1 MKMKYYKLVKLKN
14 GKACILRNQNCED
27 SNEILQHIILTSAET
42 EYMLSYF
49 DEITMTEEE
58 ERIHL
63 SNIEASPDELLISAV
78 VDGKIVANAG
88 LSPVSKLDKCK
99 HRAEFGISIE
109 KKYWG
114 WGIGSFIMSAVLEI
128 ARQAGY
134 EQIELEVVTDKQRAI
149 SLYEKYGFKIFGKN
163 EMAFRCR
170 DGQYQSLY
178 LMSCR
183 L

>member
-1 MKMKYYKLVKLKN
+1 MKYYKQVKLKN
-14 GKACILRNQNCED
+14 GKACIIRNQNCED
-27 SNEILQHIILTSAET
+27 SKEVLQHIILTSVET

-49 DEITMTEEE
+49 DEILMTDEE
-58 ERIHL
+58 ERTHL

-78 VDGKIVANAG
+78 IDGKIVANAG
-88 LSPVSKLDKCK
+88 LSPVSKLDKCR

-114 WGIGSFIMSAVLEI
+114 WGIGSCMMSAILEI
-128 ARQAGY
+128 AGKAGY
-134 EQIELEVVTDKQRAI
+134 EQVELEVVTDNQRAI
-149 SLYEKYGFKIFGKN
+149 SLYKKYGFKIFGTN

-178 LMSCR
+178 LMSRR